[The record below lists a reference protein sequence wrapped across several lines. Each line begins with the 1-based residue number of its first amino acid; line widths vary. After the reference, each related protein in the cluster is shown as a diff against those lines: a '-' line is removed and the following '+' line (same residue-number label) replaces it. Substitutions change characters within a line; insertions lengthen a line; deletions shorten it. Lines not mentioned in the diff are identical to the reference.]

1 MMASAPYAWL
11 PFLMMAVLPAICE
24 ELAFRGFILSGL
36 RRLGHKWWAI
46 ALSAVFFGLAHTV
59 VQQSIAAAALGAV
72 IAYLAI
78 QSDSLVPGMLFH
90 GTYNSLMLA
99 SSLLPQHMA
108 DWNERWSIA
117 KSLFVESSPGN
128 IDFQLPV
135 VFLTA
140 LGAIGM
146 LAWFHHLPYRAT
158 KEERLSDARA
168 LQSQHLVAGSV
179 E

>member
-1 MMASAPYAWL
+1 M
-11 PFLMMAVLPAICE
+11 
-24 ELAFRGFILSGL
+24 
-36 RRLGHKWWAI
+36 
-46 ALSAVFFGLAHTV
+46 
-59 VQQSIAAAALGAV
+59 

-108 DWNERWSIA
+108 DWNERWPIA

-135 VFLTA
+135 VFVTA